1 MGEGINELFRKIGKM
16 HDEKS
21 NMKIKGN
28 VSPETLG
35 LRDSVSLDIHM
46 KKNVFNPT
54 AADQE
59 IPRAF
64 LPYIPLIHLD
74 AATLRD

>member
-1 MGEGINELFRKIGKM
+1 MGEGINELFRKIEKM

-46 KKNVFNPT
+46 KKMF
-54 AADQE
+54 
-59 IPRAF
+59 
-64 LPYIPLIHLD
+64 
-74 AATLRD
+74 